1 MQAASTLSLPR
12 VLVAAGGIYTAQSTI
27 GGLTFLGLPAALR
40 ASGMAM
46 EHIGLLS
53 LIMLIWAFKFLWAV
67 PVERWRI
74 RADGGRRTGA
84 TVLAGQMIA
93 AAAVAGLGLLA
104 GYGLPVMLVLLAVM
118 ALASATI
125 DTACDGFLIERVPE
139 GRRGLG
145 NMVQVGGGY
154 FGMVLGG
161 SLFVWIYARYGW
173 TAAAGVMAGLV
184 LLLSA
189 PLVLLREPFIA
200 ASQRGAS
207 QRAAGGLLAALRRRD
222 MQAGLAMIVAFE
234 AGGRFVQ
241 VLAGPYLVDAGL
253 PLELVGTL
261 TGAGSVAAGLAGTT
275 GGGLAVQKLGAPRAM
290 QLVALGQ
297 ILVIGLLALAAAM
310 SSASLTLLS
319 ALFVLQMAV
328 MAAGFVVSYS
338 RLMALASP
346 DQPGA
351 DFSLVQSASA
361 LTGAVA
367 GVTGGMLAGQFGFP
381 VVFALA
387 AALALPVPFIL
398 ARLEGAI
405 SGKSSS

>member
-12 VLVAAGGIYTAQSTI
+12 VLVAAGGLYTAQSTI

-74 RADGGRRTGA
+74 RADGGRRTGF
-84 TVLAGQMIA
+84 TVLAGQLVA

-118 ALASATI
+118 AFASATI

-154 FGMVLGG
+154 LGMVLGG
-161 SLFVWIYARYGW
+161 SLFVWIYAGSGW
-173 TAAAGVMAGLV
+173 TVAAGVMAALV

-189 PLVLLREPFIA
+189 PLALLREPPIA
-200 ASQRGAS
+200 ASR
-207 QRAAGGLLAALRRRD
+207 RERGGLLAALRRRD

-297 ILVIGLLALAAAM
+297 ILVIGQLAFAAAM
-310 SSASLTLLS
+310 SPVSLTLLC

-367 GVTGGMLAGQFGFP
+367 GFSGGMLAGQFGFP

>member
-1 MQAASTLSLPR
+1 MQAASSLSLPR

-74 RADGGRRTGA
+74 RADGGRRTGV
-84 TVLAGQMIA
+84 TVLAGQLVA
-93 AAAVAGLGLLA
+93 AAAVAGLGLFA
-104 GYGLPVMLVLLAVM
+104 GYGLPVMLVLLAIM
-118 ALASATI
+118 AFASATI

-184 LLLSA
+184 LLMSV
-189 PLVLLREPFIA
+189 PLVLLREPFIPA
-200 ASQRGAS
+200 RQRVK
-207 QRAAGGLLAALRRRD
+207 GGLLAALRRRD

-297 ILVIGLLALAAAM
+297 IILIGLLAFATAM
-310 SSASLTLLS
+310 SSTSLTLLS
-319 ALFVLQMAV
+319 TLFVLQMAM
-328 MAAGFVVSYS
+328 MASGFVVSYS

-351 DFSLVQSASA
+351 DFSLVQSSSA
-361 LTGAVA
+361 LTGAIA
-367 GVTGGMLAGQFGFP
+367 GVTGGMLAGPFGFP
-381 VVFALA
+381 AVFALA

-398 ARLEGAI
+398 SRLEGAI
-405 SGKSSS
+405 TGKSSS

>member
-1 MQAASTLSLPR
+1 
-12 VLVAAGGIYTAQSTI
+12 
-27 GGLTFLGLPAALR
+27 
-40 ASGMAM
+40 
-46 EHIGLLS
+46 
-53 LIMLIWAFKFLWAV
+53 
-67 PVERWRI
+67 
-74 RADGGRRTGA
+74 
-84 TVLAGQMIA
+84 
-93 AAAVAGLGLLA
+93 
-104 GYGLPVMLVLLAVM
+104 MLVLLAVM
-118 ALASATI
+118 AFASATI

-154 FGMVLGG
+154 LGMVLGG
-161 SLFVWIYARYGW
+161 SLFVWIYAGSGW
-173 TAAAGVMAGLV
+173 TVAAGVMAALV

-189 PLVLLREPFIA
+189 PLALLREPPIA
-200 ASQRGAS
+200 ASR
-207 QRAAGGLLAALRRRD
+207 RERGGLLAALRRRD

-275 GGGLAVQKLGAPRAM
+275 GGGLAVQKLGGPRAM

-367 GVTGGMLAGQFGFP
+367 GFSGGMLAGQFGFP

>member
-1 MQAASTLSLPR
+1 MQAASSLSLPR

-74 RADGGRRTGA
+74 RADGGRRTGV
-84 TVLAGQMIA
+84 TVLAGQLVA

-104 GYGLPVMLVLLAVM
+104 GYGLPVMLVLLAIM

-154 FGMVLGG
+154 FGIVLGG

-184 LLLSA
+184 LLMSV
-189 PLVLLREPFIA
+189 PLVLLREPFIPA
-200 ASQRGAS
+200 RQRVT
-207 QRAAGGLLAALRRRD
+207 GGLLAALRRRD

-275 GGGLAVQKLGAPRAM
+275 GGGLAVQNLGASRAM

-297 ILVIGLLALAAAM
+297 IILIGLLAFATVM

-319 ALFVLQMAV
+319 TLFVLQMAM

-367 GVTGGMLAGQFGFP
+367 GVTGGMLAGSFGFP
-381 VVFALA
+381 AVFALA

-405 SGKSSS
+405 SGKTSS

>member
-1 MQAASTLSLPR
+1 MQAASSLSLPR

-74 RADGGRRTGA
+74 RADGGRRTGV
-84 TVLAGQMIA
+84 TVLAGQLVA
-93 AAAVAGLGLLA
+93 AAAVAGLGLFA
-104 GYGLPVMLVLLAVM
+104 GYGLPVMLVLLAIM
-118 ALASATI
+118 AFASATI

-184 LLLSA
+184 LLMSV
-189 PLVLLREPFIA
+189 PLVLLREPFIPA
-200 ASQRGAS
+200 RQRVK
-207 QRAAGGLLAALRRRD
+207 GGLLAALRRRD

-275 GGGLAVQKLGAPRAM
+275 GGGLAVQMLGAPRAM

-297 ILVIGLLALAAAM
+297 ILVIGLLAFAAAM
-310 SSASLTLLS
+310 SPVSLTLLS

-367 GVTGGMLAGQFGFP
+367 GFSGGMLAGQFGFP

-398 ARLEGAI
+398 ARLEGVI

>member
-12 VLVAAGGIYTAQSTI
+12 VLVAAGGLYTAQSTI

-74 RADGGRRTGA
+74 RAYGGRRTGF
-84 TVLAGQMIA
+84 TVLAGQLVA

-118 ALASATI
+118 AFASATI

-154 FGMVLGG
+154 LGMVLGG
-161 SLFVWIYARYGW
+161 SLFVWIYAGSGW
-173 TAAAGVMAGLV
+173 MVAAGVMAALV

-189 PLVLLREPFIA
+189 PLALLREPPIA
-200 ASQRGAS
+200 ASR
-207 QRAAGGLLAALRRRD
+207 RERGGLLAALRRRD

-297 ILVIGLLALAAAM
+297 ILVIGLLAFAAAM
-310 SSASLTLLS
+310 SPVSLTLLS

-367 GVTGGMLAGQFGFP
+367 GFSGGMLAGHFGFP

-387 AALALPVPFIL
+387 AALALPVPFTL

>member
-189 PLVLLREPFIA
+189 PLVLLREPPIA
-200 ASQRGAS
+200 ASR
-207 QRAAGGLLAALRRRD
+207 RERGGLLTALRRRD

-297 ILVIGLLALAAAM
+297 IILIGLLALAAAM

-367 GVTGGMLAGQFGFP
+367 GVTGGMLAGQFGFAA
-381 VVFALA
+381 VFALA

-405 SGKSSS
+405 SGKTSS